1 MLPLRASSACRL
13 GAAWLIGICQPQHY
27 WHLGLANSWSR
38 WIILTLQDEAVSPWP
53 LPSRYQ
59 WCRPTP
65 TVVTAKNIFRC
76 CQTSSRGTDSSTG
89 RTTGLCGCLHP
100 TLISLSSHHW
110 TQKMVL
116 KMHLPASCFKDPSYL
131 KRQVPRW
138 KKSASVEIIHSSIP
152 PWICILCMKQNEK
165 PAAWHQPTLD
175 QLWIQGTSWTQ
186 YMAGTG

>member
-1 MLPLRASSACRL
+1 MQVGGPLGSL
-13 GAAWLIGICQPQHY
+13 GFVNLSTIDIWG
-27 WHLGLANSWSR
+27 W
-38 WIILTLQDEAVSPWP
+38 LTLGHDGSSSHCRMKQCPPGLYPLDTSGAV
-53 LPSRYQ
+53 
-59 WCRPTP
+59 PTP

-152 PWICILCMKQNEK
+152 P
-165 PAAWHQPTLD
+165 
-175 QLWIQGTSWTQ
+175 
-186 YMAGTG
+186 